1 MYKDKTGKKS
11 NIAATVELFL
21 MFLLLL
27 VVIVVITLVCM
38 TTREQSLEAGAL
50 TDAVICAENTAEIT
64 KEAADAEEAAALLEK
79 MDGVKDITVSGDT
92 ITARQDEYKIEVTLT
107 PEEGN
112 TGTYVDENIRIYTD
126 EADAIYQL
134 HTGSYVK

>member
-11 NIAATVELFL
+11 NIATTVELFM

-50 TDAVICAENTAEIT
+50 SALEEEAINDAIQAAMDAAEIVVYSENLT
-64 KEAADAEEAAALLEK
+64 YTSAQAEEAV
-79 MDGVKDITVSGDT
+79 G
-92 ITARQDEYKIEVTLT
+92 
-107 PEEGN
+107 
-112 TGTYVDENIRIYTD
+112 
-126 EADAIYQL
+126 
-134 HTGSYVK
+134 